1 MKSVQWIIVPVLVVA
16 VSITLLYPNFAERE
30 LELSVRPEFKSLPEE
45 KQKTVLK
52 TFEERWKKDYNPNQ
66 NWKIEPSPA
75 ALPEG
80 SNFYLVK
87 GRFVTSAKINQIS
100 QENQDLILEPKN
112 RLRPTRVEEYIF
124 GGRPLAIRLGLDLQ
138 GGMRVVLKGDF
149 EDYASKLK
157 ESYAKE
163 IEKLN
168 HTISDPSSSDK
179 EKKEAD
185 DRLKEINSY
194 FELTASRKLIELEK
208 AKLIIDNRLTNQNL
222 TEPQVRI
229 QKEQDSIEVSL
240 PGVSNSAQILDIIRN
255 TETVEYRLKEPPKN
269 PNSQSDTR
277 GVYQTI
283 IDTEESRLLAE
294 EKRDETDIIKFQN
307 IVKQKLGKSEQDNF
321 LAALE
326 KKYNIPEKFKLY
338 ASWGRGANPK
348 APLLP
353 REFIVLERA
362 ISLDGKDMRDAHPSY
377 DNNRLTYFVSFTLTS
392 SGAEKF
398 FEITSK
404 NVGRQLAIVWGD
416 KVISAPVIRGPIAG
430 GNAQIDGDFGREEA
444 VDLSNVIS
452 EGALP
457 IPLSVLE
464 MRFIGP
470 TLGIESI
477 EVGMKSVLLGFLLVI
492 VFMMIVYRL
501 SGLVA
506 NIALLVNIIV
516 LTALLSLMGF
526 TLTLPGFA
534 GIILTVGM
542 AVDANVIIY
551 ERIKEEIRDGKHV
564 TAAVAQGFENAFWTI
579 IDSNVTTLISGIL
592 MIKLG
597 NGPIKG
603 FAITLCWGI
612 VTSLFT
618 SLFLSRLIMD
628 LLVNKLG
635 VSKLQIGFKK
645 LESQN
650 V

>member
-1 MKSVQWIIVPVLVVA
+1 MKSAQWILVPILVVA
-16 VSITLLYPNFAERE
+16 ASLTLLYPNFATRE
-30 LELSVRPEFKSLPEE
+30 LELAIRKEFRDLPEE
-45 KQKTVLK
+45 KKKAALES
-52 TFEERWKKDYNPNQ
+52 FSERWKKEYDPKGA
-66 NWKIEPSPA
+66 WKIEPDPGI
-75 ALPEG
+75 LPDADY
-80 SNFYLVK
+80 YLVT
-87 GRFVTSAKINQIS
+87 GRFITSAKINQLS
-100 QENQDLILEPKN
+100 QENQELILEPKN
-112 RLRPTRVEEYIF
+112 KLRPTWVEKYFF
-124 GGRPLAIRLGLDLQ
+124 GERPLTIKLGLDLQ

-149 EDYASKLK
+149 EDYASKLRD
-157 ESYAKE
+157 SYAKE
-163 IEKLN
+163 IESLN
-168 HTISDPSSSDK
+168 KKSEDK
-179 EKKEAD
+179 SLAEKERQEAK
-185 DRLKEINSY
+185 DRLAEIESY
-194 FELTASRKLIELEK
+194 FTLNPSRKLIELEK

-229 QKEQDSIEVSL
+229 QKDQDSIEVSL
-240 PGVSNSAQILDIIRN
+240 PGVSNSSQILDIIRN
-255 TETVEYRLKEPPKN
+255 TETVEYRLKEPARDPK
-269 PNSQSDTR
+269 SQNDSR
-277 GVYQTI
+277 GTYQTL
-283 IDTEESRLLAE
+283 IDTEENRLVAE
-294 EKRDETDIIKFQN
+294 DKREQTDIVKFQN
-307 IVKQKLGKSEQDNF
+307 IIKQKIGKDEQDKF
-321 LAALE
+321 LVTLE
-326 KKYNIPEKFKLY
+326 KKYNIPEKYKLY
-338 ASWGRGANPK
+338 ALWARGANPK

-362 ISLDGKDMRDAHPSY
+362 IALDGKDMRDARPSY
-377 DNNRLTYFVSFTLTS
+377 DNNRLGYFVSFTLTS
-392 SGAEKF
+392 AGAEKF

-416 KVISAPVIRGPIAG
+416 KVISAPVIKGPIAG
-430 GNAQIDGDFGREEA
+430 GNAQIDGDFSREEA

-477 EVGMKSVLLGFLLVI
+477 EVGLKAVLLGFVLVI
-492 VFMMIVYRL
+492 LFMVAIYRL

-506 NIALLVNIIV
+506 DIALLVNVIV
-516 LTALLSLMGF
+516 LMALLSLMGF

-551 ERIKEEIRDGKHV
+551 ERIKEELRAGKHV
-564 TAAVAQGFENAFWTI
+564 TAAVAQGFDNAFWTI
-579 IDSNVTTLISGIL
+579 VDSNITTLISGIL

-618 SLFLSRLIMD
+618 SLFLSRMIMD

-635 VSKLQIGFKK
+635 VTRLQIGFKRLVPK
-645 LESQN
+645 N